1 MKRMS
6 LRYKPRGSKKEEK
19 VELIWDSCVA
29 CGYTGRNRKAVLDHI
44 EELKKLG
51 VPAPEKVPATYWV
64 DPERVSTSPEIYV
77 IGDKTSGEVEV
88 FIAKDNKGETF
99 ITVGSDHT
107 DRELERI
114 SVSKAKQICPKIIA
128 TECWKLSEIREHWD
142 KIILRMEVKA
152 SEGEG
157 PFILYQ
163 EGKLITLLPP
173 EELEKLAYSERPEY
187 AHLPSIFGGTIPI
200 LTKETIFAS
209 VYRLSMCDPILDRT
223 ITHTYK
229 VIKLPDKI

>member
-1 MKRMS
+1 MKRIS
-6 LRYKPRGSKKEEK
+6 LKYIPRNGKRGEN

-51 VPAPEKVPATYWV
+51 VPAPEKVPATYWI
-64 DPERVSTSPEIYV
+64 DPERVSTSSEIYV
-77 IGDKTSGEVEV
+77 IGDKTSGEVEI
-88 FIAKDNKGETF
+88 FMAKNNKGETF

-114 SVSKAKQICPKIIA
+114 SVSKAKQICPKIIG

-142 KIILRMEVKA
+142 KIILKMEVKT
-152 SEGEG
+152 SEEKGA
-157 PFILYQ
+157 FILYQ
-163 EGKLITLLPP
+163 EGELITLLPP
-173 EELEKLAYSERPEY
+173 EELEKLAYSEKPGY
-187 AHLPSIFGGTIPI
+187 ARLPSIFGGTISI

-209 VYRLSMCDPILDRT
+209 VYRLSIHDPILDRT